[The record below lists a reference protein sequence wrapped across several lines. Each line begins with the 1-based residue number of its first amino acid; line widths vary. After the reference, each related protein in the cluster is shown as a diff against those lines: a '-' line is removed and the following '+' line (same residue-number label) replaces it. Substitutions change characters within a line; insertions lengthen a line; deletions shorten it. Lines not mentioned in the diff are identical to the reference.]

1 MFPDVLSQSVGKH
14 DLNLFLPEIRR
25 YFMIRI
31 LTDSASDILPAEAE
45 QLGVTVIPLNVTLED
60 GTVLRDGVDMTPSA
74 YYEILAG
81 CRKLPTT
88 SQPSPELFENF
99 FLEAAAAGDEVIGI
113 FLSHALPGTYQC
125 AKLAADMANVD
136 NVHFVD
142 SGHVCLS
149 EALLVRLAV
158 QLRDSGKTAGQ
169 IAAILEHAKEH
180 LHLVAAIDDLKYLRK
195 GGRLPAAVAVA
206 GGMLGIKPLIT
217 IKEGKVAMAGKARGL
232 PGAYVALFK
241 KVEELGGISA
251 AVPALAGYTL
261 SAREVQPI
269 QTYLQDNLQCA
280 EPLVRQIGCVIGT
293 HAGPGAFGLAFF
305 DQGLEL

>member
-1 MFPDVLSQSVGKH
+1 
-14 DLNLFLPEIRR
+14 
-25 YFMIRI
+25 MIRI

-113 FLSHALPGTYQC
+113 FRSHALSGTYQC

-136 NVHFVD
+136 NVLFVD

-217 IKEGKVAMAGKARGL
+217 IQDGKVAMAGKARGL

-241 KVEELGGISA
+241 KVEEMDGINPA
-251 AVPALAGYTL
+251 FPALAGYTV
-261 SAREVQPI
+261 SPREVTPI
-269 QTYLQDNLQCA
+269 QTYLRDNLQQ
-280 EPLVRQIGCVIGT
+280 EDLLVRQIGCVIGT
-293 HAGPGAFGLAFF
+293 HAGPGAFGIAFF
-305 DQGLEL
+305 DKTLTLDL

>member
-1 MFPDVLSQSVGKH
+1 
-14 DLNLFLPEIRR
+14 
-25 YFMIRI
+25 MIRI

-113 FLSHALPGTYQC
+113 FLSHALSGTYQC

-136 NVHFVD
+136 NVLFVD

-149 EALLVRLAV
+149 EALLVRLAI

-217 IKEGKVAMAGKARGL
+217 IQDGKVAMAGKARGL

-241 KVEELGGISA
+241 KIEEMGGITPA
-251 AVPALAGYTL
+251 FPALAGYTV
-261 SAREVQPI
+261 SPREVTPI
-269 QTYLQDNLQCA
+269 QTYLRDNLQQ
-280 EPLVRQIGCVIGT
+280 EDLLVRQIGCVIGT
-293 HAGPGAFGLAFF
+293 HAGPGAFGIAFF
-305 DQGLEL
+305 DKALTLDL

>member
-1 MFPDVLSQSVGKH
+1 
-14 DLNLFLPEIRR
+14 
-25 YFMIRI
+25 MIRI

-113 FLSHALPGTYQC
+113 FLSHALSGTYQC

-136 NVHFVD
+136 NVLFVD

-149 EALLVRLAV
+149 EALLVRLAI

-217 IKEGKVAMAGKARGL
+217 IQDGKVAMAGKARGL

-241 KVEELGGISA
+241 KVEEMGGINPA
-251 AVPALAGYTL
+251 FPALAGYTV
-261 SAREVQPI
+261 SPREVTPI
-269 QTYLQDNLQCA
+269 QTYLRDNLQQ
-280 EPLVRQIGCVIGT
+280 EDLLVRQIGCVIGT
-293 HAGPGAFGLAFF
+293 HAGPGAFGIAFF
-305 DQGLEL
+305 DKALTLDL

>member
-1 MFPDVLSQSVGKH
+1 
-14 DLNLFLPEIRR
+14 
-25 YFMIRI
+25 MIRI

-99 FLEAAAAGDEVIGI
+99 FLEATAAGDEVIGI
-113 FLSHALPGTYQC
+113 FLSHALSGTYQC

-136 NVHFVD
+136 NVLFVD

-217 IKEGKVAMAGKARGL
+217 IQDGKVAMAGKARGL

-241 KVEELGGISA
+241 KVEEMGGINPA
-251 AVPALAGYTL
+251 FPALAGYPV
-261 SAREVQPI
+261 SPREVTPI
-269 QTYLQDNLQCA
+269 QTYLRDNLQQ
-280 EPLVRQIGCVIGT
+280 EDLLVRQIGCVIGT
-293 HAGPGAFGLAFF
+293 HAGPGAFGIAFF
-305 DQGLEL
+305 DKALTLDL